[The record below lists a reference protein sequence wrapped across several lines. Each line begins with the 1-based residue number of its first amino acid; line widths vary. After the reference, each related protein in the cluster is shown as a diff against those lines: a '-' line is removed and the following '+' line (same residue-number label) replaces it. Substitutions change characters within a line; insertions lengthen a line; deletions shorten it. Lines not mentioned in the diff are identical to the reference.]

1 MRSTQ
6 IRDEMASV
14 IEGMSDFA
22 KVARTQMPTFQPTDL
37 PLAQVFV
44 MAETLEPDGDENVGA
59 PAFKASAII
68 AVSVVRG
75 FDDPAALDGS
85 IDADCDAVEAAL
97 LENPGFV
104 RHGKD
109 ALFEGV
115 SRIQRR
121 RLFPKDGETYFA
133 ELRLELTFDYRVL
146 FEPKVDDDYTGADVT
161 VRAQGA
167 SPKAPYTKFTID
179 PPQD

>member
-6 IRDEMASV
+6 IRDEMASS
-14 IEGMSDFA
+14 IESMWRFV
-22 KVARTQMPTFQPTDL
+22 KVAKTHMPTFQPTDL
-37 PLAQVFV
+37 PLVQVFV
-44 MAETLEPDGDENVGA
+44 MAETLEPDGDENVGV

-68 AVSVVRG
+68 AASVVRG
-75 FDDPAALDGS
+75 FDDPSALDGS
-85 IDADCDAVEAAL
+85 IDADCDAIEAAL
-97 LENPGFV
+97 LESPTFV
-104 RHGKD
+104 RLGKD

-121 RLFPKDGETYFA
+121 RMFPKDGETYFA
-133 ELRLELTFDYRVL
+133 ELRLEFTFDYRVQ
-146 FEPKVDDDYTGADVT
+146 FEPRVDDDYTGADVT

-167 SPKAPYTKFTID
+167 SPDAPYTKFKID